1 MHKECPEC
9 GRRLGH
15 KMDCS
20 EGVMEDHGTSSE
32 RGIVGKAEHHA
43 TLIRA
48 AITAGSAGRTFAT
61 SGSGRPGPMSED
73 YGRADRDYWN
83 GEYAD
88 APECE
93 LHGDTMY
100 YEPESGEWECYD
112 CADERE
118 MLNDRDL

>member
-1 MHKECPEC
+1 MSGE
-9 GRRLGH
+9 GR
-15 KMDCS
+15 D
-20 EGVMEDHGTSSE
+20 
-32 RGIVGKAEHHA
+32 
-43 TLIRA
+43 
-48 AITAGSAGRTFAT
+48 
-61 SGSGRPGPMSED
+61 
-73 YGRADRDYWN
+73 DRDYWN